1 MWENFPCIDIVK
13 DMFKKIIKKLQFGS
27 CKTQVANDVNA
38 FKESE
43 KKKPED
49 VEK

>member
-1 MWENFPCIDIVK
+1 
-13 DMFKKIIKKLQFGS
+13 MFEKILEKLKFGS
-27 CKTQVANDVNA
+27 CKTQVAKDVNA

>member
-1 MWENFPCIDIVK
+1 
-13 DMFKKIIKKLQFGS
+13 MFKKIIKKLQFGS
-27 CKTQVANDVNA
+27 CKTQVTNDVNA
-38 FKESE
+38 FEESE